1 MNRLEKMVA
10 SILEKFEQ
18 EPPYGSDAWWKWSIK
33 KGKEAIKKG
42 EYVEVTTDKQRDDFF
57 KSL

>member
-1 MNRLEKMVA
+1 MFATL
-10 SILEKFEQ
+10 LDKFEQ
-18 EPPYGSDAWWKWSIK
+18 EPPYGSEAWWEWSIK

-42 EYVEVTTDKQRDDFF
+42 EFVEVTTDKQREDFF